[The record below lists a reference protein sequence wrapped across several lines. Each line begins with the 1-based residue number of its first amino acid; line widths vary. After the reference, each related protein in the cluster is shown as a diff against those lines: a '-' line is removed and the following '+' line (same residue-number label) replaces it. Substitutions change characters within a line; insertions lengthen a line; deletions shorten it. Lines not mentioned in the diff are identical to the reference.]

1 MELNR
6 SNKKV
11 YFVQKYF
18 IILLGAVLM
27 ALAINLIFEPM
38 ELVTGGVSG
47 LAIVIKHL
55 TSPFIEGGVPIW
67 ISNILLNVPLFII
80 AVWLMGKDYIFP
92 VLAGTI
98 FLTAALYIIPV
109 MDIHLE
115 DKLLGSLFG
124 GALTGVG
131 IGLIFSVKASTGGTD
146 LLAMLIHDKLRHVSA
161 PRILYFIDGAIILV
175 GALVFGISN
184 AMYAII
190 AVYIA
195 TKFSDGILE
204 GLKFA
209 KMAYII
215 SDEYEKIANEILTR
229 MDRGV
234 TGIYA
239 KGMYSQKDKK
249 MLFCVVSK
257 QEIIKITEIA
267 QEIDPDSFI
276 IVSDVREVMGEGF
289 IEYRQ

>member
-1 MELNR
+1 M
-6 SNKKV
+6 
-11 YFVQKYF
+11 
-18 IILLGAVLM
+18 ILAGAVLM

-55 TSPFIEGGVPIW
+55 TLTLVEGGVPLW
-67 ISNILLNVPLFII
+67 LSNILFNVPLFILAI
-80 AVWLMGKDYIFP
+80 WLMGKDYIVP
-92 VLAGTI
+92 VVAGTI
-98 FLTAALYIIPV
+98 FLTLALYVIPLV
-109 MDIHLE
+109 DIQLE

-131 IGLIFSVKASTGGTD
+131 IGMIFSVSASTGGTD
-146 LLAMLIHDKLRHVSA
+146 LLAMLIHDKKKHISA
-161 PRILYFIDGAIILV
+161 PRLLYFIDGAIILV

-215 SDEYEKIANEILTR
+215 SDEYEAIAHEILTG

-239 KGMYSQKDKK
+239 RGMYSQADKK

-267 QEIDPDSFI
+267 QKIDPDSFI

>member
-1 MELNR
+1 MELNKA
-6 SNKKV
+6 NKKM
-11 YFVQKYF
+11 YLVQKYLF
-18 IILLGAVLM
+18 ILVGAVLM

-47 LAIVIKHL
+47 LAIVIKYF
-55 TSPFIEGGVPIW
+55 TSNFIEGGVPIW
-67 ISNILLNVPLFII
+67 LSNIIFNVPLFII
-80 AVWLMGKDYIFP
+80 AIWLMGKEYIGP
-92 VLAGTI
+92 VLAGTV
-98 FLTAALYIIPV
+98 FLTIALYIIPV
-109 MDIHLE
+109 VDIHFE

-131 IGLIFSVKASTGGTD
+131 IGLIFSVSASTGGTD

-215 SDEYEKIANEILTR
+215 SDEYEKIASEILIS

-239 KGMYSQKDKK
+239 RGMYSGADKK

-257 QEIIKITEIA
+257 KEIIKITEIA
-267 QEIDPDSFI
+267 QKIDPDSFI

>member
-1 MELNR
+1 MELNK
-6 SNKKV
+6 SNKKS
-11 YFVQKYF
+11 YLIKKYL
-18 IILLGAVLM
+18 IILAGAVLM

-55 TSPFIEGGVPIW
+55 TLTLVEGGVPLW
-67 ISNILLNVPLFII
+67 LSNIFFNVPLFILAI
-80 AVWLMGKDYIFP
+80 WLMGKDYIVP
-92 VLAGTI
+92 VVAGTI
-98 FLTAALYIIPV
+98 FLTLALYVIPLV
-109 MDIHLE
+109 DIQLE

-131 IGLIFSVKASTGGTD
+131 IGMIFSVSASTGGTD
-146 LLAMLIHDKLRHVSA
+146 LLAMLIHDKKKHISA
-161 PRILYFIDGAIILV
+161 PRLLYFIDGAIILV

-215 SDEYEKIANEILTR
+215 SDEYEAIAHEILTG

-239 KGMYSQKDKK
+239 RGMYSQADKK

-267 QEIDPDSFI
+267 QKIDPDSFI

>member
-1 MELNR
+1 MELNK
-6 SNKKV
+6 SNRKIYLIKK
-11 YFVQKYF
+11 YL
-18 IILLGAVLM
+18 IILVGAILM

-47 LAIVIKHL
+47 LAIVIKYL
-55 TSPFIEGGVPIW
+55 TSTLIEGGVPLW
-67 ISNILLNVPLFII
+67 LSNILFNIPLFII
-80 AVWLMGKDYIFP
+80 AIWLMGKDYIVP
-92 VLAGTI
+92 VLAGTV
-98 FLTAALYIIPV
+98 FLTLALYVIPV
-109 MDIHLE
+109 IDLQLE

-131 IGLIFSVKASTGGTD
+131 IGLIFSVSASTGGTD
-146 LLAMLIHDKLRHVSA
+146 LLAMLIHDKKRHISA
-161 PRILYFIDGAIILV
+161 PRLLYFIDGVIILV

-184 AMYAII
+184 ALYAII
-190 AVYIA
+190 AVYIT

-215 SDEYEKIANEILTR
+215 SDHYEAIAQEILTG

-239 KGMYSQKDKK
+239 RGMYSQEDKK

-267 QEIDPDSFI
+267 QKIDPDSFI